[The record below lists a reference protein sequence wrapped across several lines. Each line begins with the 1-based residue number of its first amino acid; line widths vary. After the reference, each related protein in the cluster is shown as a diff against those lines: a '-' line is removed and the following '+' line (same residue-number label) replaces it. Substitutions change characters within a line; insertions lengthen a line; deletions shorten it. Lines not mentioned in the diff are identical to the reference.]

1 MSTQTMV
8 SEQTESVE
16 PSDSTEQTEAA
27 EQRSQLVVQEVQTY
41 IENHLP
47 QYLKE
52 LSAICAIDSGTH
64 NKLGVDEVALYF
76 ARRMR
81 GLGMDITMFENAQW
95 GHDVYGVMHGNGH
108 GNVLL
113 LGHIDTVYPVGTAA
127 ARPVRVEGDRVL
139 GPGVYDMKGCVLS
152 SIYAI
157 EALVALNYDNF
168 NEIRLLCVSDEEI
181 SMRHS
186 KDIIRRACQGCQS
199 VLVLEGARENGDLVT
214 ARKGGAWY
222 KLSARGHSAH
232 AGVEPEKGCN
242 AILELAHQIVQ
253 FQSLHGWREGVTI
266 NVGRISGGT
275 ATNVVPDYAEVYI
288 DLRFHLKEDRL
299 AIEQRWFEMM
309 QNKQVLGV
317 DLALEVDSDNRD
329 PMVCTSGNLMLAQRA
344 QEIAQQLGFTVDHA
358 ATGGISDANYASDF
372 GYPTLD
378 GLGPIGGLDHSP
390 REYLELSSVAPRA
403 ALLAG
408 LMISA
413 DA

>member
-1 MSTQTMV
+1 MSAQSMV
-8 SEQTESVE
+8 SEKTESAE
-16 PSDSTEQTEAA
+16 PGEPTEAI
-27 EQRSQLVVQEVQTY
+27 EQRLQLVVQMVQTY

-52 LSAICAIDSGTH
+52 LSDICAIDSDTH

-76 ARRMR
+76 ARRMS
-81 GLGMDITMFENAQW
+81 GLGMDVTMFEHAQW
-95 GHDVYGVMHGNGH
+95 GNDVYGVMHGKGY

-127 ARPVRVEGDRVL
+127 ARPVRAEGDRVL

-152 SIYAI
+152 AIYAI

-181 SMRHS
+181 STRHS
-186 KDIIRRACQGCQS
+186 KDIIWQACQGCQS

-288 DLRFHLKEDRL
+288 DLRFHFKEDRL
-299 AIEQRWFEMM
+299 AIEQRWLEMM
-309 QNKQVLGV
+309 QQKQVLGV
-317 DLALEVDSDNRD
+317 DLVLEIDSDNRD
-329 PMVCTSGNLMLAQRA
+329 PMVCTSGNLMLVHRA
-344 QEIAQQLGFTVDHA
+344 QEIAQQLGFTVNHA

-390 REYLELSSVAPRA
+390 REYIELSSVAPRA

>member
-1 MSTQTMV
+1 MV
-8 SEQTESVE
+8 SERTESTE
-16 PSDSTEQTEAA
+16 PGDSSEPTEAA
-27 EQRSQLVVQEVQTY
+27 ERLSPLVVQEVQIY
-41 IENHLP
+41 IENHLSE
-47 QYLKE
+47 YLKE
-52 LSAICAIDSGTH
+52 LSDICAIDSGTH
-64 NKLGVDEVALYF
+64 NKSGVDEVAAYF

-81 GLGMDITMFENAQW
+81 GLGMDVTMLENAQW
-95 GHDVYGVMHGNGH
+95 GNDVYGVMHGKGQ

-139 GPGVYDMKGCVLS
+139 GPGVYDMKGCILS
-152 SIYAI
+152 AIYAI

-181 SMRHS
+181 STRHS
-186 KDIIRRACQGCQS
+186 KDTIWQACQGCQS

-253 FQSLHGWREGVTI
+253 FQSLHGWRAGVTI
-266 NVGRISGGT
+266 NVGRICGGT
-275 ATNVVPDYAEVYI
+275 ATNVVPDSAEVYI
-288 DLRFHLKEDRL
+288 DLRFHFKEDRV
-299 AIEQRWFEMM
+299 AIEERWREMM
-309 QNKQVLGV
+309 QRKQVAGV
-317 DLALEVDSDNRD
+317 DLVLEVDSDNRD
-329 PMVCTSGNLMLAQRA
+329 PMVCLSGNLILAQRA
-344 QEIAQQLGFTVDHA
+344 QEIARHLGFTVNHA
-358 ATGGISDANYASDF
+358 TTGGISDANYASDF
-372 GYPTLD
+372 GYATLD

-390 REYLELSSVAPRA
+390 REYIELSSVAPRA

-413 DA
+413 DE